1 MLRLALAGALAAPLL
16 AGGPP
21 ARAADPDPAAVIA
34 RAIEAK
40 GGAAKLE
47 KYRAS
52 TATFKGKFYG
62 FGPGIDTAGTL
73 RTMAPDKQFVLS
85 KSKQGGAEDT
95 FVYVV
100 NGDKGWMIFN
110 GNPTELDKDMMA
122 EAREQLHAGAVTEL
136 RGLTDKGVKLS
147 PLGETKVGDRAAVG
161 VRVACAGYRDV
172 DLYFDKD
179 KGLLLKRET
188 RGKDPTTGAEYAST
202 TLYDDYKEVGG
213 LMLPHKVDERHDGK
227 PYNRMRLTEIK
238 IEEKLPDSAF
248 AKP

>member
-1 MLRLALAGALAAPLL
+1 MLRLVLAGALAAPLL

-34 RAIEAK
+34 RATEAK

-47 KYRAS
+47 KYKAS

-73 RTMAPDKQFVLS
+73 RTMAPDKLYLVS
-85 KSKQGGAEDT
+85 KSKSGGAEST
-95 FVYVV
+95 FVEVL
-100 NGDKGWMIFN
+100 NGDKGWIDFN
-110 GNPTELDKDMMA
+110 GNATELDKDMMA
-122 EAREQLHAGAVTEL
+122 EAREQLHAGAVAEL
-136 RGLTDKGVKLS
+136 RGLTGKGVKLA
-147 PLGETKVGDRAAVG
+147 PLAEAKVGERAAAG
-161 VRVACAGYRDV
+161 VRVSCAGYRDV

-188 RGKDPTTGAEYAST
+188 KGADPTTGAEYAAT

-213 LMLPHKVDERHDGK
+213 LLLPHKVEERHDGK
-227 PYNRMRLTEIK
+227 PYNRMRFTEIK